1 MWKMIGRILFFLSL
15 FVLYIIFRELTALI
29 TYTKSIHP
37 YLMYATLALILLVF
51 IILVVLP
58 LIRIFAISRIYDV
71 TSNKKRIPELR
82 KKRINNFRRNRYLQ
96 QIDFDFESLDDS
108 EESYE
113 QVVSILS
120 KQCELIRRKY
130 VMRIFLSTGLAQNG
144 FLDAFFILSGSVGM
158 IKEIF
163 ILYHGRVPDREMFSI
178 LKKVYISMAIG
189 GSGLVEFAVEEFMS
203 KMVGDFLK
211 SVPFVNKIFTS
222 LADGYV
228 NAAIFTWVS
237 LITENYCKKIYIS
250 SDRDLYPSSSFFYK
264 TFRNIVS
271 EATSVVFKRVFSGKP
286 AVEDQIFKRRGNIF
300 QRIFGIDPSI

>member
-1 MWKMIGRILFFLSL
+1 MWKMISRILFFLSL
-15 FVLYIIFRELTALI
+15 FVLYIIFRELIAI
-29 TYTKSIHP
+29 IAYTKSIHP
-37 YLMYATLALILLVF
+37 YLMYATLTLISLLF
-51 IILVVLP
+51 ILLVVLP
-58 LIRIFAISRIYDV
+58 LIRIFSISRIYDV
-71 TSNKKRIPELR
+71 TNNEKKVPELR
-82 KKRINNFRRNRYLQ
+82 KKRINNFRKNRYLQ
-96 QIDFDFESLDDS
+96 QIGFDVDKLEDS
-108 EESYE
+108 DESYE
-113 QVVSILS
+113 QVITVLS

-130 VMRIFLSTGLAQNG
+130 VIRIFLSTGLAQNG

-163 ILYHGRVPDREMFSI
+163 VLYHGRVPDRELFSI

-203 KMVGDFLK
+203 KMAGDFLK

-228 NAAIFTWVS
+228 NAAIFTWIS
-237 LITENYCKKIYIS
+237 LITENYCQKIYLS

-271 EATSVVFKRVFSGKP
+271 EATGVVFKRVFSGKP
-286 AVEDQIFKRRGNIF
+286 SAEEQFVKRRRNIF
-300 QRIFGIDPSI
+300 HKILGIDPSV